1 MHAVY
6 VLSVWLHIMAAITW
20 IGGMLFLMLVAVPW
34 LRRGDRT
41 QAARFLKETGP
52 RLRNIAWICFGT
64 VLVTGTFNLYV
75 RGVRFESFVDPDW
88 RASGFG
94 KAVLYKLGAFVLV
107 VAVSAVHDFVVGP
120 RATSAITRD
129 PRSAEAARWR
139 KLASLLGRTNVVL
152 ALALVA
158 LAVVIVR
165 GWPW

>member
-6 VLSVWLHIMAAITW
+6 VLSVWLHVMAAITW

-52 RLRNIAWICFGT
+52 RLRNIGWICFAI

-75 RGVRFESFVDPDW
+75 RGVRFESFADPDW

-94 KAVLYKLGAFVLV
+94 RAVLYKLGAFALV
-107 VAVSAVHDFVVGP
+107 VVLSAVHDFVVGP
-120 RATSAITRD
+120 RATDAVTSD
-129 PRSAEAARWR
+129 PRSPRAARLRLW
-139 KLASLLGRTNVVL
+139 AVVLGRTNVVL
-152 ALALVA
+152 ALTLVA

>member
-1 MHAVY
+1 MHALY

-20 IGGMLFLMLVAVPW
+20 VGGMLFLMLVAVPW
-34 LRRGDRT
+34 LRRGDRS
-41 QAARFLKETGP
+41 QAARFLQQTGP
-52 RLRNIAWICFGT
+52 RLRNIAWICFAT
-64 VLVTGTFNLYV
+64 VLVTGTFNLYA
-75 RGVRFESFVDPDW
+75 RGVRFASFADPDW

-94 KAVLYKLGAFVLV
+94 TAVLYKLGAFVLV

-120 RATSAITRD
+120 RASRAIMRD
-129 PRSAEAARWR
+129 PRAPAATRWR
-139 KLASLLGRTNVVL
+139 RLATLLGRTNVVL